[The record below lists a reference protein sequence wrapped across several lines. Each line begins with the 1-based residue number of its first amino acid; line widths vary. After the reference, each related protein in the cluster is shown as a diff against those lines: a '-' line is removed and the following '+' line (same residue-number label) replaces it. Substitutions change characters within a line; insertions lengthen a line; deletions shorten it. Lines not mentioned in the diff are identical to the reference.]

1 MTEIEPFEDLITS
14 TITMMMYSNL
24 SYDLMQVFSHIPVTP
39 IDPPLTKK
47 ENRIDKK
54 TLKSTYGSVISL
66 QYGVYIRGIRLNKE
80 KKYWC
85 LTCQIEDNG
94 KKILTVKEIARK
106 ISDDECTEKGL
117 PSKTQKIYFVCSE
130 CEGEF
135 EICHLR
141 RVVPFLNQL
150 TIVLSIGQVNI
161 NVMMFKDSFKLAGN
175 KTYDDA
181 VEAVMI
187 L

>member
-1 MTEIEPFEDLITS
+1 M
-14 TITMMMYSNL
+14 
-24 SYDLMQVFSHIPVTP
+24 
-39 IDPPLTKK
+39 TKK
-47 ENRIDKK
+47 KRIDKK
-54 TLKSTYGSVISL
+54 KLKSTYGSVISL
-66 QYGVYIRGIRLNKE
+66 QYAVYIRGIRLCKE

-85 LTCQIEDNG
+85 PVCQIVECE
-94 KKILTVKEIARK
+94 KKIHFVKEVVRK
-106 ISDDECTEKGL
+106 MSDDECTEKGL

-130 CEGEF
+130 CEREF